1 MSPPGDSLDSFDSH
15 DSIDGLD
22 PVDRLTT
29 LAIFEHECRVAADR
43 SMVLDELLTRLDVA
57 LGGPPGTTPSS
68 DDAAA
73 LAQPEPLDDGGFE
86 RVSRQRLYREA
97 VRPLATLAGPVT
109 RSLADFLG

>member
-1 MSPPGDSLDSFDSH
+1 MSSPGDGLDSFDGL
-15 DSIDGLD
+15 DGLD
-22 PVDRLTT
+22 PADRLTT

-43 SMVLDELLTRLDVA
+43 AMVLDELLTRLDVA

-73 LAQPEPLDDGGFE
+73 LAQPEPLGDTE
-86 RVSRQRLYREA
+86 LEWLSRQRCYREA
-97 VRPLATLAGPVT
+97 ALPLATLVGPVT